1 MQSMQ
6 AMPPERMLRLLKK
19 AARLAGSQLDIERME
34 TYRAMAAELE
44 RLMRENDELKKHP
57 DTERLDWLSDPANKI
72 GNVIL
77 PGWCSDEYN
86 SLRDAIDAAMQE
98 QAAEA
103 KE

>member
-1 MQSMQ
+1 MQ
-6 AMPPERMLRLLKK
+6 AMSPKRMLRLLEK
-19 AARLAGSQLDIERME
+19 AARAAGSQLDIERME

-57 DTERLDWLSDPANKI
+57 DTARLDWLAAQDDI
-72 GNVIL
+72 DITLGNTVQL
-77 PGWCSDEYN
+77 KPC
-86 SLRDAIDAAMQE
+86 LRAHIDAAMQE

>member
-6 AMPPERMLRLLKK
+6 AMPPKRMLRLLKK

-57 DTERLDWLSDPANKI
+57 DTARLDWLAAQDDI
-72 GNVIL
+72 DITLGNAINLKL
-77 PGWCSDEYN
+77 PD
-86 SLRDAIDAAMQE
+86 LRTAIDTAM

-103 KE
+103 